1 MSCPL
6 FSPPNHTPPPP
17 PPPPPPTCT
26 QVLPRV
32 RARLERTHAEISVA
46 AADAAAELRRMHS
59 SHVSAARSAA
69 AEAAAA
75 LEAAA
80 AEADAVLLPAV
91 ERSVARIAVRAEKAG
106 DAWAT
111 AAAAAAAA
119 RDEADAARLMHRRP
133 RRVGGAVLQA
143 EVSSDTSV

>member
-1 MSCPL
+1 MIA
-6 FSPPNHTPPPP
+6 
-17 PPPPPPTCT
+17 
-26 QVLPRV
+26 
-32 RARLERTHAEISVA
+32 ARGL
-46 AADAAAELRRMHS
+46 LRMHS
-59 SHVSAARSAA
+59 GHVSAWGRGA
-69 AEAAAA
+69 AEASGAA
-75 LEAAA
+75 EAGA

-119 RDEADAARLMHRRP
+119 ARDEADAARLMRRRP

-143 EVSSDTSV
+143 EATSDISV